1 MFKSNKGTMFSL
13 AVLAFTT
20 LTASAFGLVREVH
33 SCTTSDG
40 KYTVTVMDN
49 QGIGPVRTS
58 HFFGTIKNSNDDV
71 VGSYEL
77 KFVEPGVGPV
87 SFRHADYKDKATDG
101 KKFDFAEASTNTPK
115 AIIAELNDGTKI
127 YYGLKFSP
135 KLNQGDLD
143 CQP

>member
-87 SFRHADYKDKATDG
+87 SF
-101 KKFDFAEASTNTPK
+101 STPT
-115 AIIAELNDGTKI
+115 IRTKRRTERNST
-127 YYGLKFSP
+127 SP
-135 KLNQGDLD
+135 KLR
-143 CQP
+143 PTRRRRSSPS